1 MSLDPKNEAKK
12 VSFSVQEGGTLEV
25 TLARF
30 WSSDGFGGA
39 KWDIEFGGVTP
50 ASRRITLGAHPQHLE
65 LKASVPESV
74 SPAAKFE
81 RVCLPLVPSDF
92 AINKVILEKKH
103 IKPKQLKIS
112 SETFNINLAR
122 MLTVRQSVGL

>member
-39 KWDIEFGGVTP
+39 KWDIEFSGVTP

-74 SPAAKFE
+74 SPTAKFE

-92 AINKVILEKKH
+92 AINKVSLKKH
-103 IKPKQLKIS
+103 IKPKQLKIFFS
-112 SETFNINLAR
+112 YTPNMNLAR